1 MACRCKKIIVLIISF
16 LKVSF
21 IYLRRITM
29 PQAIIGAVVMQV
41 VQAVVQKVI
50 EAVTDAL
57 KQNQS
62 QPEMEQTAKKTMED
76 DGYHDRDQQF
86 DILNQASEH
95 AMNQGKM
102 MESVVLSAAAKAL
115 GGMALS

>member
-1 MACRCKKIIVLIISF
+1 
-16 LKVSF
+16 
-21 IYLRRITM
+21 M

-41 VQAVVQKVI
+41 VKAVVEKVI
-50 EAVTDAL
+50 EAISQGL
-57 KQNQS
+57 KNNQS

-102 MESVVLSAAAKAL
+102 MESVVLGAAAKAL